1 MKVVTPADPARRQ
14 EMMDDAPSS
23 GAPQDFAQALFG
35 RTPAED
41 MADLTPAD
49 LAALADAAW
58 AHIQKRPPG
67 GHDLKITNPDLP
79 GGAEI
84 TVIEAVNDDMPFL
97 LDSTVS
103 ELAAQGIEAELVA
116 HPILSVARDA
126 SGRLKSFDGEAG
138 EGEGAHES
146 LIHLH
151 IDRIDDQE
159 KLAVISAELEKTYAD
174 IRAATADFDAMRKR
188 VADEIAAL
196 ESSAAPVPPEDLAE
210 AASFLRWLIE
220 GNFIFVGLR
229 DYLDVE
235 SALSTTPEA
244 EADTGLGILRDPDV
258 RVLRRGKELV
268 AMTPEIRQFLKEPVP
283 LIVTKASLRSRV
295 HRRAHLDYIGIKRF
309 DRGGRVTGELRVVGL
324 FAGTAYALTADT
336 IPLIRRKLD
345 LVTRHAGFEPG
356 SHSERALANILETY
370 PRDELFQI
378 DVDTLFDSAMR
389 MITIYE
395 RPRVR
400 VIVRPDRFDRFVSVL
415 VYVPREKYDSD
426 VRARIGERLAEA
438 FNGRVSAFQPS
449 FLEGVP
455 LTRVHYIIGRY
466 EGATPKIDAG
476 ELERLIATEVQTWPD
491 LLKAALIK
499 THQGPEGR
507 RLAPAYVEA
516 FTAGYREAFS
526 PEEAVAHIGRMEG
539 LDEERPFAIS
549 FEKMDGETDRI
560 SLKIFSLN
568 RSLPLTE
575 RVPVLSDMGFVAVE
589 ERTYDIKA
597 GENRRIYLHDMML
610 VRARGGAIDLD
621 RLDKP
626 LTALALSVAAGRA
639 ESDYYNALVLE
650 AGLGWRDAALLRAVS
665 RYLRQANIAFS
676 HTYMAGVIVKHANIA
691 VKIVDLFNA
700 RFDPEKEKGRAEN
713 EKAIFDKITADL
725 NAVESLDEDRILR
738 RFVNLVQAMLRT
750 NVFQRE
756 EGRPKDVIS
765 FKLEA
770 AKVDQLPAPRPLYEI
785 FLSSPRVEGVHLRFG
800 RVARGGIRWSDRP
813 EDFRTEVLGL
823 VKAQQVK
830 NAVIVPVGA
839 KGGFVP
845 KKLPP
850 ASDRAAWLTE
860 GTEAYRIFIG
870 SLLDITDNLV
880 GGKTVPPADTVRH
893 EGDDPYLVVAADKG
907 TATFSDT
914 ANAIAIERGFWL
926 GDAFASGGSVGYDH
940 KKMGITARGAWEAV
954 KRHFREM
961 DVDIQSQP
969 FTVAGVGDMSGDVF
983 GNGMLLSKE
992 IRLVAAFDHRDIFL
1006 DPDPDAAKTFAERKR
1021 LFDLPRSSWQD
1032 FDKSLIS
1039 KGGGIFPR
1047 SAKSIALTLEI
1058 KALTGIAEDQVTP
1071 QQLMTAILKLNVD
1084 LLFFGGIG
1092 TYIRSAAQSD
1102 AEAGDRAND
1111 AIRVTGKQIRAKV
1124 IGEGANLGMTQLG
1137 RIEAALNGVR
1147 LNTDAIDNSAG
1158 VNTSDYEVNIK
1169 IALTPA
1175 TQDGRLSSE
1184 ARNALLAEMT
1194 DEVGSLVL
1202 ANNHRQTLA
1211 LSLAQRRGPE
1221 DIGFEQRLMQVLEGR
1236 GLLDR
1241 SVEFLPDDAALSER
1255 IRDKL
1260 PLTRPELAVL
1270 LAYAKNALF
1279 AVLLETGVPDDPYLV
1294 RELARYFPHP
1304 LRDPY
1309 RKDIDE
1315 HRLRREIIATRLC
1328 NAMIDLGG
1336 PSLLVRLEG
1345 AGVERAAAAFAAV
1358 HDSFRLADL
1367 FSGLDALDAKIS
1379 GALQLELYGAVQDL
1393 LLSRIGWFLKNADLG
1408 EGLEAVVH
1416 RFRDGLDL
1424 VRGSLTQT
1432 LSPAADAT
1440 RQARAKELTEA
1451 GVPKDLALDLA
1462 SLPALRG
1469 APNAVLIAEQSG
1481 LPTATAAATLFAVS
1495 DRFGLDRLRAEALAL
1510 PVTDHYERMAID
1522 KALAAIGVA
1531 ERGIAVGAAK
1541 RGTGAGEIAAWADG
1555 NPACVRA
1562 AKSLEEISRSGL
1574 TLAKLTIAADM
1585 LGALVES

>member
-1 MKVVTPADPARRQ
+1 MTPAEPARHQ
-14 EMMDDAPSS
+14 SS
-23 GAPQDFAQALFG
+23 ADETGTPPHFTDALFG

-49 LAALADAAW
+49 LTALADAAW
-58 AHIQKRPPG
+58 AHLKNRKPG
-67 GHDLKITNPDLP
+67 RHDLKIFNPLLP

-97 LDSTVS
+97 LDSTVA
-103 ELAAQGIEAELVA
+103 ELAVQGIEAKLVA
-116 HPILSVARDA
+116 HPVLDLERDKTGA
-126 SGRLKSFDGEAG
+126 LTRFSGEAHD
-138 EGEGAHES
+138 ESRERDS

-151 IDRIDDQE
+151 IERIDDQE
-159 KLAVISAELEKTYAD
+159 KLAALAAELERTYED
-174 IRAATADFDAMRKR
+174 IRVATGDFDAMRSR
-188 VADEIAAL
+188 VEAEISAL
-196 ESSAAPVPPEDLAE
+196 KTSSAPVPPEELQE
-210 AASFLRWLIE
+210 AVSFLTWLIE
-220 GNFIFVGLR
+220 GNFVFVGLR
-229 DYLDVE
+229 DNQDVE
-235 SALSTTPEA
+235 AALSAKPDA
-244 EADTGLGILRDPDV
+244 GDVGLGILRDPEV
-258 RVLRRGKELV
+258 RVLRRGRELV

-309 DRGGRVTGELRVVGL
+309 DREGRVTGELRIVGL
-324 FAGTAYALTADT
+324 FTGTAYSLTVES
-336 IPLIRRKLD
+336 IPLLRRKVEI
-345 LVTRHAGFEPG
+345 VTRHAGFDPD
-356 SHSERALANILETY
+356 SYSARALANILETY
-370 PRDELFQI
+370 PRDELFQV
-378 DVDTLFDSAMR
+378 DVDTLYDSALR
-389 MITIYE
+389 MLAIYE

-400 VIVRPDRFDRFVSVL
+400 AVARPDRFDRFVSVL

-426 VRARIGERLAEA
+426 VRARIGERLAETYH
-438 FNGRVSAFQPS
+438 GRVSAFHPS

-466 EGATPKIDAG
+466 EGTTPKVDIA
-476 ELERLIATEVQTWPD
+476 ELERRIAAEVQTWPD

-499 THQGPEGR
+499 THQGQQGR
-507 RLAPAYVEA
+507 KLALSWLEA
-516 FTAGYREAFS
+516 FTAGYREAFT
-526 PEEAVAHIGRMEG
+526 PQETVAHIARMED
-539 LDEERPFAIS
+539 LSDEKPYAIA
-549 FEKMDGETDRI
+549 FEKVSGAADRI

-575 RVPVLSDMGFVAVE
+575 RVPILSDMGFVAVE
-589 ERTYDIKA
+589 ERTYDIA
-597 GENRRIYLHDMML
+597 GGLGRRVFLHDMTL
-610 VRARGGAIDLD
+610 VRGRGGEIDLD

-626 LTALALSVAAGRA
+626 LTVLALAIASGQA

-650 AGLGWRDAALLRAVS
+650 AGLSWRDAALLRAVS
-665 RYLRQANIAFS
+665 RYLRQINIAFS
-676 HTYMAGVIVKHANIA
+676 HAYMAGVIVKHAGIA
-691 VKIVDLFNA
+691 QKIVALFEA
-700 RFDPEKEKGRAEN
+700 RFDPKRNSGRKQAQDDIIAEI
-713 EKAIFDKITADL
+713 EKAL
-725 NAVESLDEDRILR
+725 EAVESLDEDRIIR

-756 EGRPKDVIS
+756 DGRQKTVIS

-785 FLSSPRVEGVHLRFG
+785 FLSSPRVEGLHLRFG
-800 RVARGGIRWSDRP
+800 RVARGGLRWSDRP

-850 ASDRAAWLTE
+850 ASDRQAWMAE
-860 GTEAYRIFIG
+860 GTEAYRIFIRT
-870 SLLDITDNLV
+870 LLDITDNLV
-880 GGKTVPPADTVRH
+880 GGKIVPPEDTVRH

-914 ANAIAIERGFWL
+914 ANAIALERGFWL

-954 KRHFREM
+954 KRHFREI
-961 DVDIQSQP
+961 DIDIQTTP

-983 GNGMLLSKE
+983 GNGMLLSKQ

-1006 DPDPDAAKTFAERKR
+1006 DPNPDPAASWEERKR

-1032 FDKSLIS
+1032 YNKGLIS
-1039 KGGGIFPR
+1039 QGGGIFPR
-1047 SAKSIALTLEI
+1047 SLKSIPLSPEI
-1058 KALTGIAEDQVTP
+1058 KQLTGITTDAVTP

-1092 TYIRSAAQSD
+1092 TYIRSSTQSD
-1102 AEAGDRAND
+1102 AEVGDRAND
-1111 AIRVTGKQIRAKV
+1111 AIRIRGKDVRAKI

-1137 RIEAALNGVR
+1137 RVEAAFAGVR

-1175 TQDGRLSSE
+1175 VQSGKLTPE
-1184 ARNALLAEMT
+1184 ARVAFLAEMT
-1194 DEVGSLVL
+1194 DEVGALVL

-1211 LSLAQRRGPE
+1211 LSLAQRRGQE
-1221 DIGFEQRLMQVLEGR
+1221 DIGFEQRLMQVLESQD
-1236 GLLDR
+1236 LLDR
-1241 SVEFLPDDAALSER
+1241 TVEFLPDDATLADR

-1279 AVLLETGVPDDPYLV
+1279 AELLETGVPDDPYLV

-1304 LRDPY
+1304 MREPY
-1309 RKDIDE
+1309 RADIDA
-1315 HRLRREIIATRLC
+1315 HRLRREIIATRLV
-1328 NAMIDLGG
+1328 NAMIDYGG
-1336 PSLLVRLEG
+1336 PSLMVRLVG
-1345 AGVERAAAAFAAV
+1345 ASVEQAAAAFAAV
-1358 HDSFRLADL
+1358 YDSFRLADL
-1367 FSGLDALDAKIS
+1367 AAGLDALDAKIP

-1393 LLSRIGWFLKNADLG
+1393 LLSRIGWFLKNADLS
-1408 EGLEAVVH
+1408 EGLQSVVH

-1424 VRGSLTQT
+1424 VRSSLKDT
-1432 LSPAADAT
+1432 LSEESEKM
-1440 RQARAKELTEA
+1440 RQARAAELVQA
-1451 GVPKDLALDLA
+1451 GVPKDLALGLA

-1481 LPTATAAATLFAVS
+1481 LPTATAAAMLFAIS
-1495 DRFGLDRLRAEALAL
+1495 DRFGLDRLRAAALAL
-1510 PVTDHYERMAID
+1510 PVTDHFERMAID
-1522 KALAAIGVA
+1522 KALASIGTA
-1531 ERGIAVGAAK
+1531 ERGLAVAAAK
-1541 RGTGAGEIAAWADG
+1541 RGTGPKDIAAWANGD
-1555 NPACVRA
+1555 PASQRT
-1562 AKSLEEISRSGL
+1562 AKALDEIARSGL

-1585 LGALVES
+1585 LGSLVSS